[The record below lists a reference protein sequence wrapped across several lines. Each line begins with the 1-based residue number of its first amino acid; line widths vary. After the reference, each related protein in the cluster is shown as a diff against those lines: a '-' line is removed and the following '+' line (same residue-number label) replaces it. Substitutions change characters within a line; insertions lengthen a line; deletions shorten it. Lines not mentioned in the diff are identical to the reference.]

1 MHDLTVFI
9 ADLEA
14 FLRQHHCE
22 LTCDVIIDADG
33 RDCAPFIQALFF
45 KPGDRRVVLA
55 NLGACIP
62 APVNASTSD

>member
-1 MHDLTVFI
+1 MHDLTAFI

-22 LTCDVIIDADG
+22 LTIEADG